1 MKVLHTSD
9 WHLGKKLEGLK
20 RIEEQEKFIDRLE
33 SIVLEENPK
42 LILIAGDI
50 FDTPIPSSEAEK
62 LFFDAI
68 KKLSN
73 HGERG
78 IVIIPGNHDS
88 AERLVASKNLAKE
101 FGVIIYENVL
111 EEKEIGTYGKF
122 QVEKTTKGGVTLN
135 IDGERVF
142 IYSLPYISEA
152 YLDEAYKNILPEQI
166 EELGEEVEES
176 LTYSQKIGA
185 LLKRGLLEV
194 ECENIPKIIMAHLFI
209 MGSSGDGDEREAEL
223 GGSKGVDINDLPE
236 VDYIALGHIH
246 KPMKYLKKRAC
257 YSGSPIE
264 YRVTE
269 NKYNKKVLIAEVNG
283 GLDTEIREIELE
295 NYKPIK
301 RYEVEGVEEAIE
313 LSKSLIQANEW
324 VYLKIITDRWLAGS
338 ELKELRKNKNIVDIN
353 VVYRN
358 GNDLEEVTYFEN
370 GELDIKESFK
380 EYYKTFDGIEPS
392 EEIVELFMQLLEGED
407 E

>member
-122 QVEKTTKGGVTLN
+122 QVEKTTKGTTCRQQVQT
-135 IDGERVF
+135 
-142 IYSLPYISEA
+142 
-152 YLDEAYKNILPEQI
+152 K
-166 EELGEEVEES
+166 
-176 LTYSQKIGA
+176 
-185 LLKRGLLEV
+185 
-194 ECENIPKIIMAHLFI
+194 
-209 MGSSGDGDEREAEL
+209 
-223 GGSKGVDINDLPE
+223 
-236 VDYIALGHIH
+236 
-246 KPMKYLKKRAC
+246 KKRADKHC
-257 YSGSPIE
+257 
-264 YRVTE
+264 
-269 NKYNKKVLIAEVNG
+269 
-283 GLDTEIREIELE
+283 
-295 NYKPIK
+295 
-301 RYEVEGVEEAIE
+301 
-313 LSKSLIQANEW
+313 LSARMLSQLCQHLQ
-324 VYLKIITDRWLAGS
+324 V
-338 ELKELRKNKNIVDIN
+338 
-353 VVYRN
+353 
-358 GNDLEEVTYFEN
+358 
-370 GELDIKESFK
+370 GEL
-380 EYYKTFDGIEPS
+380 YNLVNRG
-392 EEIVELFMQLLEGED
+392 
-407 E
+407 